1 MLILKNKVGFA
12 DSISEVYFVDIP
24 EISKRYFRNN
34 KKLQIIYLQ
43 PISLIFYITSHLIIP
58 RTAMTANVVPLASKA
73 SCLFFL
79 FLIIT
84 AYINTEIE
92 IIPTI

>member
-34 KKLQIIYLQ
+34 KKTADILSAATQSHILHYQ
-43 PISLIFYITSHLIIP
+43 PFNNSKNSYDSKCSPACKQSLLFIFP
-58 RTAMTANVVPLASKA
+58 VPDNYRIHKH
-73 SCLFFL
+73 
-79 FLIIT
+79 
-84 AYINTEIE
+84 
-92 IIPTI
+92 